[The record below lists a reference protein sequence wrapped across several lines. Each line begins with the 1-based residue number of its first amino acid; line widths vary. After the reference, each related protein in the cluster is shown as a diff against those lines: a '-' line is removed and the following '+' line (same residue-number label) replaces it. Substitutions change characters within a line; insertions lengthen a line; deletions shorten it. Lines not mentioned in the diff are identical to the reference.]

1 MTQLIDMAKSTVDM
15 VETLRKG
22 IDMNEEKV
30 TGNLRRLRD
39 ERGVLLIDKHFVS
52 LSNSWPRRS
61 FSVGNKHWQ

>member
-52 LSNSWPRRS
+52 LSNS
-61 FSVGNKHWQ
+61 